1 MRDMDI
7 TMPLPEEPMEI
18 KSHVRAIL
26 ENSPKEGS
34 RVINDSAFIADYFWG
49 QWGEDLEAAGVGYGR
64 FLAIARGNAGEA
76 RLWVVGERP
85 WSHFAEGLA
94 GRVRR
99 RVGAARASSENK
111 LNELATTGVCV

>member
-1 MRDMDI
+1 MREYMDLNI
-7 TMPLPEEPMEI
+7 PEEPTEI
-18 KSHVRAIL
+18 KDRTRATV
-26 ENSPKEGS
+26 ESSPEKGS

-49 QWGEDLEAAGVGYGR
+49 QWGEDLEAAGVGYDR
-64 FLAIARGNAGEA
+64 FLAIACGNAGEA

-85 WSHFAEGLA
+85 WIHFAEGLA

-99 RVGAARASSENK
+99 RVGAARASSENE